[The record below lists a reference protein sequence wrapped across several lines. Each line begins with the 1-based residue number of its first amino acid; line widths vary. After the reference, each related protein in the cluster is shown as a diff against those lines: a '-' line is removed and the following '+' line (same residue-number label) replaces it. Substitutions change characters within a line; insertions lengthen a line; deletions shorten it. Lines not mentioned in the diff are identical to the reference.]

1 MCENIL
7 FTESSVSQIYFE
19 FAGISKIRSPNF
31 SGFYLMYDGT
41 NQHSLPWPVNS
52 SVNEFNRNV
61 IAKNNNKTLVNT
73 CLQNM
78 P

>member
-1 MCENIL
+1 MC
-7 FTESSVSQIYFE
+7 
-19 FAGISKIRSPNF
+19 
-31 SGFYLMYDGT
+31 DGT
-41 NQHSLPWPVNS
+41 DQHSLPGPVNC

-61 IAKNNNKTLVNT
+61 IAKNNNKTHVNT